1 MSLHRRAAVTHLLPA
16 IIITAVAA
24 LAMLVSLPPAI
35 SEIRYRSNLQ
45 GCATNQRQLAT
56 ALFAYRDQFD
66 AGWPW
71 VDLKG
76 IDPNETSKYNFHQ
89 TVRGFERL
97 KETLPEL
104 TPDSIFYCPG
114 ADLGP
119 GSNPAK
125 TGEALKTRLSAKEW
139 GWDREDDSVRIPFAF
154 DWSAPVE
161 SRLKRIILGDR
172 SPTNHQSREVVVVY
186 ADGSFSTLPIF
197 ELGQVIGAKEGR
209 NITITQGY
217 NGEPLTGI
225 ETEITKVNEDEYGK
239 PKAQKVTVPGDA
251 AVVYNPQI
259 PLLIL
264 EDDQEQAPDNIYDL
278 NQDILDVKNELPQK
292 VNFGST
298 SRTWLR

>member
-16 IIITAVAA
+16 ILITAIAVLA
-24 LAMLVSLPPAI
+24 LLVSLPPAI
-35 SEIRYRSNLQ
+35 GEIKYRSNLQ
-45 GCATNQRQLAT
+45 QCADNQRHLSV
-56 ALFAYRDQFD
+56 ALFTYRDQFE

-114 ADLGP
+114 AGLGP
-119 GSNPAK
+119 GSNPPK
-125 TGEALKTRLSAKEW
+125 TGEALKTRLSANEW
-139 GWDREDDSVRIPFAF
+139 GWDREDDTVRMPYAW
-154 DWSAPVE
+154 DWSAPQE

-172 SPTNHQSREVVVVY
+172 TPVNHDRREVAVVY
-186 ADGSFSTLPIF
+186 ADGSFSSLPIF
-197 ELGQVIGAKEGR
+197 ELGQVIGTKDGR

-217 NGEPLTGI
+217 TGEPVTGI
-225 ETEITKVNEDEYGK
+225 ETEITQIVEDENGK
-239 PKAQKVTVPGDA
+239 PTAEKVTVPGDA

-264 EDDQEQAPDNIYDL
+264 EDDQEQAPDNIYDM
-278 NQDILDVKNELPQK
+278 NQDILDVKNEQPQK